1 MSELLEH
8 YDKKLLY
15 RYYKSLK
22 KTLNKHNNSK
32 YNSYFEDI
40 LSEDNF
46 TDTECSNT
54 QSITQGNT
62 ESYTQSITQGNT
74 ESNTQSITQ
83 NITQSITQN
92 ITQSITNSETKNDD
106 FYYKK
111 PWNKLNIVHKRIK
124 IKEFINTL
132 MITKEKKKELYNK
145 FSSLLNS
152 KKLTKK
158 NDVEYDSIN
167 GKIITIPVLKFKNE
181 EYVI

>member
-15 RYYKSLK
+15 KYYKSLK

-54 QSITQGNT
+54 Q
-62 ESYTQSITQGNT
+62 GNT
-74 ESNTQSITQ
+74 ESNTQSNTIS
-83 NITQSITQN
+83 ITQSITKN
-92 ITQSITNSETKNDD
+92 ITQSITNSETNNDD

>member
-1 MSELLEH
+1 MSELLEF

-22 KTLNKHNNSK
+22 KTLNKHNNCK
-32 YNSYFEDI
+32 FNSYFDDI
-40 LSEDNF
+40 LSEDNL
-46 TDTECSNT
+46 TETEYSNT
-54 QSITQGNT
+54 QSITQSNT
-62 ESYTQSITQGNT
+62 Q
-74 ESNTQSITQ
+74 SNTQSITKSVTASVTASG
-83 NITQSITQN
+83 IQSFTK
-92 ITQSITNSETKNDD
+92 SETKNDD
-106 FYYKK
+106 YYYKK

-145 FSSLLNS
+145 FTSLLNS

-167 GKIITIPVLKFKNE
+167 GKIITIPILKFKNE

>member
-15 RYYKSLK
+15 KYYKSLK

-54 QSITQGNT
+54 Q
-62 ESYTQSITQGNT
+62 GNT
-74 ESNTQSITQ
+74 ESN
-83 NITQSITQN
+83 
-92 ITQSITNSETKNDD
+92 TQSITNSETKNDD

>member
-1 MSELLEH
+1 MSELLES

-15 RYYKSLK
+15 KYYKSLK
-22 KTLNKHNNSK
+22 KTLNKHNNSNF
-32 YNSYFEDI
+32 NSYFEDI

-54 QSITQGNT
+54 QSVTASGI
-62 ESYTQSITQGNT
+62 QSITVSGV
-74 ESNTQSITQ
+74 QSITK
-83 NITQSITQN
+83 
-92 ITQSITNSETKNDD
+92 SETKNDD

-145 FSSLLNS
+145 FTSLLNS

-158 NDVEYDSIN
+158 NDVEYDSVN

-181 EYVI
+181 EYII